1 MPLSK
6 IQFRPGVNRET
17 TSYGD
22 ENGWFNSD
30 LIRFRKGRPE
40 KMGGWSRLSSN
51 TIQGTGRSLHVWA
64 ALDGSKYMGLGTETK
79 FYIEEGGGYNDVTP
93 IRTTTTLGANPL
105 KTGSAT
111 SGVLTVTAP
120 SHGAVNGDFVTLS
133 GATTTDGVTAAQIN
147 TEHELTLIDSNSY
160 TIPTAGAASSGSTAG
175 GGSSVVAT

>member
-30 LIRFRKGRPE
+30 LVRFRKGRPE
-40 KMGGWSRLSSN
+40 KMGGWTRLSGN
-51 TIQGTGRSLHVWA
+51 TIQGTGRSLHVWS
-64 ALDGSKYMGLGTETK
+64 ALDGSKYMGLGTESK

-93 IRTTTTLGANPL
+93 IRATTTLGTNPL
-105 KTGSAT
+105 TTGSAS
-111 SGVLTVTAP
+111 SGVVTVTAP

-133 GATTTDGVTAAQIN
+133 GATATDGITVAQLN
-147 TEHELTLIDSNSY
+147 TGL
-160 TIPTAGAASSGSTAG
+160 P
-175 GGSSVVAT
+175 